1 MRWMLNG
8 PWPITGALLPA
19 GTLISDG
26 GDPSAIP
33 VVELPQP
40 LPINAVALDEDAAL
54 TMAMWYEE
62 SASIGGWHQLH
73 FAPGIDRDAIF
84 ATARH
89 KKRWPNGEPS
99 PSRTMSGPSFP
110 AEALMKRLLLH

>member
-1 MRWMLNG
+1 MKWMLAGDWPVG
-8 PWPITGALLPA
+8 PAVIPA
-19 GTLISDG
+19 GTILD
-26 GDPSAIP
+26 D
-33 VVELPQP
+33 ELAATVP

-89 KKRWPNGEPS
+89 KKKWPNGEPTQAMADYTH
-99 PSRTMSGPSFP
+99 PPQEEKPQEEKPR
-110 AEALMKRLLLH
+110 RRRR